1 MAIDRWDPFREALS
15 LRDAMDWLMRESFIR
30 PDWFAGA
37 RGGGWL
43 PMDVEERQDDY
54 VLRASLAGWKPEEI
68 DVSIQGDTVTISG
81 HRKPEEREEKDKT
94 YHLRERGFA
103 AFTRSF
109 TFPGA
114 VDASRAAASF
124 ENGELILTIPK
135 SEEAK
140 PRRIQIKSAGTPL
153 PGGQPT

>member
-1 MAIDRWDPFREALS
+1 
-15 LRDAMDWLMRESFIR
+15 
-30 PDWFAGA
+30 
-37 RGGGWL
+37 
-43 PMDVEERQDDY
+43 MDVEERQDDY